1 MSVTFAPP
9 LTENTVTV
17 TPASPERSLTT
28 QVEGSGTSA
37 SSADGVVAVGDRPAG
52 RLGDHVLRRA
62 DDVRRGRRQRHHERA
77 GQDDE
82 ADHDPQPV
90 DAGLASLGGEA
101 RAGVCGVGIGFEHG
115 EMRGADARRARSSRG
130 APSQRWTSLDRLDRR
145 TA

>member
-37 SSADGVVAVGDRPAG
+37 SSAAVWLQSGTAPPVALATMFCAAQTMSGAADGSATTSAPARAMRPTMIA
-52 RLGDHVLRRA
+52 
-62 DDVRRGRRQRHHERA
+62 
-77 GQDDE
+77 
-82 ADHDPQPV
+82 QPV

-101 RAGVCGVGIGFEHG
+101 RAGVVV
-115 EMRGADARRARSSRG
+115 
-130 APSQRWTSLDRLDRR
+130 
-145 TA
+145 